1 MTIPPADLVLID
13 TCIWVGFFN
22 RAQSTERMTVD
33 PLLDDDQAAITGMIL
48 AEILQ
53 GFRRDDQADW
63 VASSLKGLHALEPTW
78 DDWRF
83 VAKLGRQLIA
93 SGHRLPL
100 TDLAIAAIALRN
112 DCFVLTTDP
121 HFDLIAGLKRFP
133 LQ

>member
-1 MTIPPADLVLID
+1 MTIPPGDLVLID

-22 RAQSTERMTVD
+22 RTQSTERMTVD
-33 PLLDDDQAAITGMIL
+33 PLLDDDRAAITGMIL

-63 VASSLKGLHALEPTW
+63 VASSLHGLHTLEPTW
-78 DDWRF
+78 DDWRY

-100 TDLAIAAIALRN
+100 TDPAIAAIALRN

>member
-1 MTIPPADLVLID
+1 MTIPPGNLVLID

-22 RAQSTERMTVD
+22 RTQSAERMTVD
-33 PLLDDDQAAITGMIL
+33 PLLDDDRAAITGMIL

-100 TDLAIAAIALRN
+100 TDLASQLS
-112 DCFVLTTDP
+112 L
-121 HFDLIAGLKRFP
+121 
-133 LQ
+133 

>member
-22 RAQSTERMTVD
+22 RTQSTERMTVD
-33 PLLDDDQAAITGMIL
+33 PLLDDDRAAITGMIL

-100 TDLAIAAIALRN
+100 TDPAIAAIALRN

>member
-1 MTIPPADLVLID
+1 MTIPPGDLVLID

-22 RAQSTERMTVD
+22 RTQSTERMTVD
-33 PLLDDDQAAITGMIL
+33 PLLDDDRAAITGMIL

-63 VASSLKGLHALEPTW
+63 AASSLKGLHALEPTW

-121 HFDLIAGLKRFP
+121 HFDLITGLKRFP

>member
-1 MTIPPADLVLID
+1 MTIPPGDLVLID

-22 RAQSTERMTVD
+22 RTQSTERMTVD
-33 PLLDDDQAAITGMIL
+33 PLLDDDRAAITGMIL

-100 TDLAIAAIALRN
+100 TDPAIAAIALRN

-121 HFDLIAGLKRFP
+121 HFDLITGLKRFP

>member
-1 MTIPPADLVLID
+1 MTIPPGDLVLID

-22 RAQSTERMTVD
+22 RTQSTERMTVD
-33 PLLDDDQAAITGMIL
+33 PLPDDDRAAITGMIL

-63 VASSLKGLHALEPTW
+63 AASSLKGLHALEPTW

>member
-33 PLLDDDQAAITGMIL
+33 PLLDDDRAAITGMVL

>member
-33 PLLDDDQAAITGMIL
+33 PLLDDDRAAITGMVL

-121 HFDLIAGLKRFP
+121 HFDLIAGLKRVP

>member
-1 MTIPPADLVLID
+1 
-13 TCIWVGFFN
+13 
-22 RAQSTERMTVD
+22 MTVD
-33 PLLDDDQAAITGMIL
+33 PLLDDDRAAITGMIL

-63 VASSLKGLHALEPTW
+63 VASSLNGLHTLEPTW
-78 DDWRF
+78 DDWRY

>member
-1 MTIPPADLVLID
+1 MKIPQCDLVLID

-22 RAQSTERMTVD
+22 RNQSAERMTVD
-33 PLLDDDQAAITGMIL
+33 PLLDDDRAAITGMIL

-63 VASSLKGLHALEPTW
+63 VASSLNGLHALEPTW
-78 DDWRF
+78 DDRRF

-100 TDLAIAAIALRN
+100 TDPAIAAIALRN

>member
-1 MTIPPADLVLID
+1 MTIPPGDLVLTD
-13 TCIWVGFFN
+13 TCIWVGFLN
-22 RAQSTERMTVD
+22 RTQSPERMTVD
-33 PLLDDDQAAITGMIL
+33 PLLDDDRAAITGMIL

-121 HFDLIAGLKRFP
+121 HFDLIAGLKRFQ

>member
-1 MTIPPADLVLID
+1 MTIPPTDLVLID

-22 RAQSTERMTVD
+22 RAQSAERMTVD
-33 PLLDDDQAAITGMIL
+33 PLLDDDRAAITGMIL

-100 TDLAIAAIALRN
+100 TDPATAAVAPGN

>member
-1 MTIPPADLVLID
+1 MTIPPGDLVLID

-22 RAQSTERMTVD
+22 RTQSTERMTVD
-33 PLLDDDQAAITGMIL
+33 PLLDDDRAAITGMIL

-63 VASSLKGLHALEPTW
+63 AASSLKGLHALEPTW

-121 HFDLIAGLKRFP
+121 HFDLITGLKRFP
-133 LQ
+133 IQ

>member
-33 PLLDDDQAAITGMIL
+33 PLLDDDRAAITEMVL

-100 TDLAIAAIALRN
+100 TDPAIAAIALRN

>member
-1 MTIPPADLVLID
+1 MTIPPGDLVLID

-22 RAQSTERMTVD
+22 RTQSTERMTVD
-33 PLLDDDQAAITGMIL
+33 PLLDDDRAAITGMIL
-48 AEILQ
+48 AESLQ

-63 VASSLKGLHALEPTW
+63 AASSLKGLHALEPTW

>member
-22 RAQSTERMTVD
+22 RAQSAERMTVD
-33 PLLDDDQAAITGMIL
+33 PLLDDDRAAITGMIL

-100 TDLAIAAIALRN
+100 TDPAIAAIALRN

-121 HFDLIAGLKRFP
+121 HFDLITGLKRFP

>member
-1 MTIPPADLVLID
+1 MTIPPGDLVLID

-22 RAQSTERMTVD
+22 RTQSTERMTVD
-33 PLLDDDQAAITGMIL
+33 PLLDDDRAAITGMIL

-100 TDLAIAAIALRN
+100 TDPAIAAIALRN